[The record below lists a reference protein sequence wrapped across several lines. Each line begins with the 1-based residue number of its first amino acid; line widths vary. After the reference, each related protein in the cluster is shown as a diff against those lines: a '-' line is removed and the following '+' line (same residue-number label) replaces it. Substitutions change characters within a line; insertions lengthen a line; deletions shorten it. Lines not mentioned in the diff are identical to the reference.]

1 LEFRELKAFFSG
13 GLKDP
18 KETETHSCWNDIAT
32 NQIRSSEIL
41 SLEAH
46 DDDDDDDEQQQQV
59 THSQA
64 ERNGCGML
72 REEREVNALV
82 CWRCT

>member
-1 LEFRELKAFFSG
+1 LEFRGLKAFFSG

-18 KETETHSCWNDIAT
+18 KEAETHSCWNDIAT
-32 NQIRSSEIL
+32 NQRRSSEFL
-41 SLEAH
+41 SLKAH
-46 DDDDDDDEQQQQV
+46 DDDDDDEQPQQV

-72 REEREVNALV
+72 REEREVNAFV

>member
-18 KETETHSCWNDIAT
+18 KETETHFCWIDIAT
-32 NQIRSSEIL
+32 NQRRSSETL

-46 DDDDDDDEQQQQV
+46 DDDDEQQQQV

-72 REEREVNALV
+72 REEREVNAFV